1 MNIVKF
7 VIKMYV
13 LYFLFYDKIR
23 LMLGVVLIRLGIM
36 TLHLWVFSM
45 LLISTFNKYNID
57 KFYLFLY
64 VDIYNVMFLF
74 YLFYFGYS
82 NILL

>member
-57 KFYLFLY
+57 NFYLFFY